1 MSGKNL
7 PGGLITIK
15 DNEDGMLSYL
25 FDKFCIFEKGYGP
38 FLVINKNGTMNE
50 SVEVFNYGNTN
61 GVLFYITDGKGN
73 TITVKQDSETGSYT
87 LDFPAL
93 TANDN
98 LVTTNLARILQ
109 SKTISNGTL
118 LNTISQG
125 NVQMVQ
131 DFNQ

>member
-1 MSGKNL
+1 MSGKKF

-25 FDKFCIFEKGYGP
+25 FDKFCIFEKGYMNGP

-73 TITVKQDSETGSYT
+73 TITVK
-87 LDFPAL
+87 
-93 TANDN
+93 
-98 LVTTNLARILQ
+98 
-109 SKTISNGTL
+109 
-118 LNTISQG
+118 
-125 NVQMVQ
+125 
-131 DFNQ
+131 